1 MVIIQEENLKNEE
14 THVFINNSFRDGS
27 LRTSGI
33 DIDAILPPVSRFG
46 SAGAGRAEKRKRVME
61 EKHCDSLKNIFY
73 TSKRE
78 EWRKWLSKNYRTAKE
93 VWFVFPMKETGE
105 ESLSYND
112 AVEEALCFGWID
124 STIKHIDK
132 THRAQHFTPRKKGSA
147 YSRPNI
153 ERLIWLEKNN
163 LLMEE
168 IRLEVLEL
176 IRAPYVFPDDII
188 SSIKTDL
195 RVWENFNSLSDG
207 YKRIRIAYIDA
218 ARKRPEEFKKRLENF
233 IAKTHDGKIIKG
245 FGGIEKYY

>member
-1 MVIIQEENLKNEE
+1 
-14 THVFINNSFRDGS
+14 
-27 LRTSGI
+27 
-33 DIDAILPPVSRFG
+33 
-46 SAGAGRAEKRKRVME
+46 ME

-78 EWRKWLSKNYRTAKE
+78 EWRAWLSKNYRTAKE

-124 STIKHIDK
+124 STIKHIDN
-132 THRAQHFTPRKKGSA
+132 THRAQNFTPRKKGSA

-176 IRAPYVFPDDII
+176 IRAPYVFPEDII

-195 RVWENFNSLSDG
+195 RVCFFLSLRRICSDFFC
-207 YKRIRIAYIDA
+207 RTT
-218 ARKRPEEFKKRLENF
+218 RLIQCIFFAE
-233 IAKTHDGKIIKG
+233 IC
-245 FGGIEKYY
+245 GIWLLFRSSIGRL